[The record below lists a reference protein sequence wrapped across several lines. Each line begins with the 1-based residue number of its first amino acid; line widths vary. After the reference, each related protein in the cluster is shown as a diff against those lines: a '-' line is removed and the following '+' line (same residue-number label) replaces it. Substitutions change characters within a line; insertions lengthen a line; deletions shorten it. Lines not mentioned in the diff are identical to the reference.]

1 MFEIKWGKRCFFWE
15 LKSLA
20 KRDRVLLTII
30 WNHKKYHASKN
41 PVKKPKVED
50 VYPAKGVRVL
60 ETAGNIL
67 TDGGK
72 GENKEGR

>member
-1 MFEIKWGKRCFFWE
+1 MFEIKWGRRCFFWE

-41 PVKKPKVED
+41 PVKKPKVQD
-50 VYPAKGVRVL
+50 IYPV
-60 ETAGNIL
+60 
-67 TDGGK
+67 K
-72 GENKEGR
+72 GE